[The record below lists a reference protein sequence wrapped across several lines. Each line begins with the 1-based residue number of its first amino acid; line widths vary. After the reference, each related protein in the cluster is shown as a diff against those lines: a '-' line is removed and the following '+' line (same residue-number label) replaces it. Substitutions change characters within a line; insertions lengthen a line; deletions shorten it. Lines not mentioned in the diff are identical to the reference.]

1 MADLARRFCHL
12 YKRQEILGQAVE
24 ILSFL
29 VLGLVYLCYFV
40 CGLLCVLLNTNIVAV
55 LIVISVAIEEKLQL
69 KSYYPRNELIT
80 TNYS

>member
-1 MADLARRFCHL
+1 MADLARRFRHL

-24 ILSFL
+24 ILSL
-29 VLGLVYLCYFV
+29 FV

>member
-1 MADLARRFCHL
+1 MERDWRILREDFAISTKGKRFQDRLLKSCR
-12 YKRQEILGQAVE
+12 Y
-24 ILSFL
+24 LS
-29 VLGLVYLCYFV
+29 VDYSV
-40 CGLLCVLLNTNIVAV
+40 CVLLNTNIVAV